1 MDWLGRWLV
10 NSVLFILSF
19 RTLGSLKRSFQTRLV
34 LASEG
39 LTAELS
45 SRGSAW
51 GRGGW
56 DWCTGGT

>member
-1 MDWLGRWLV
+1 MDWLGQRLV

-19 RTLGSLKRSFQTRLV
+19 RTLGSLKRPFQTKLV

-39 LTAELS
+39 LRAEPS

-56 DWCTGGT
+56 DWCTHGT